1 MGVTSRHKN
10 ANEVAEG
17 LRHHFGAELNKA
29 RSRGFTIFSD
39 SAPEF
44 EKVWKKL
51 KLLHRPATPN
61 DPESNS
67 RHERF
72 MGVFGDLIK
81 TVLFQS
87 GLPLMFWTYAAQ
99 FVADVYNVTVVP
111 YKKSKTPYELRYPT
125 RVVPMIPHFGSMVTF
140 VPKNREKHS
149 SRSRRGILLG
159 YTQMP
164 GGRLTNEFVVEY
176 PWKL

>member
-1 MGVTSRHKN
+1 M
-10 ANEVAEG
+10 
-17 LRHHFGAELNKA
+17 
-29 RSRGFTIFSD
+29 
-39 SAPEF
+39 
-44 EKVWKKL
+44 
-51 KLLHRPATPN
+51 HRPATPN

-81 TVLFQS
+81 MVLFQS

-99 FVADVYNVTVVP
+99 FVADVYNMTVIP
-111 YKKSKTPYELRYPT
+111 YKRSKTPYEFRYPN

-164 GGRLTNEFVVEY
+164 GGHLTNEFVVVPLECFTSGIKTINLITSSDTRLPPAY
-176 PWKL
+176 PQFQI